1 MGSLPH
7 PNAAGP
13 PCLGPPDLQFLGSG
27 ACCFSGLGRRANFF
41 SPELLNSGISL
52 GQGRALLGQLTV
64 VYEAL
69 QKTALWDRLLLRWHV
84 VLLRRV
90 QYSGFPRK

>member
-7 PNAAGP
+7 PDAAGP

-41 SPELLNSGISL
+41 SLELLNSGISL

-69 QKTALWDRLLLRWHV
+69 QQIALLDRLLLTLQV
-84 VLLRRV
+84 VLLTRE
-90 QYSGFPRK
+90 QYIVVPRK